1 MSAPHNPA
9 GAEKHQLQERIGK
22 RSVSCRASPKQSLR
36 SESDDN
42 NHREE
47 QDDVSE
53 IWEQSGSE
61 GVNEPDKQTPN
72 KSPNQAPYA
81 AQHDHNERE
90 WKHVF
95 VKAGIGGENRSAK
108 HPAHSCDTGP
118 ETKNS
123 GEKP

>member
-22 RSVSCRASPKQSLR
+22 RSVSCRTSPKQSLR

-53 IWEQSGSE
+53 IREQRGSE
-61 GVNEPDKQTPN
+61 GVNEPDQKTAN
-72 KSPNQAPYA
+72 KSANQAPYA
-81 AQHDHNERE
+81 AQDDHNERE
-90 WKHVF
+90 WKHVC

-108 HPAHSCDTGP
+108 HPAHSCNTGS
-118 ETKNS
+118 ETKNCR
-123 GEKP
+123 E